1 MPAARAVLPAGVVYG
16 VGRIDGS
23 GRVSDRAV
31 TVALGWRNG
40 DRLTITGTE
49 SVVIARRDPAGMVTV
64 AARTYIQD
72 LAGTRIVIDGAP
84 GPGPGS
90 SAASCR
96 RSVNARGRR

>member
-1 MPAARAVLPAGVVYG
+1 VYG

-49 SVVIARRDPAGMVTV
+49 TAVIRSGRTASRISPIAR
-64 AARTYIQD
+64 
-72 LAGTRIVIDGAP
+72 P
-84 GPGPGS
+84 GRP
-90 SAASCR
+90 ASCLVF
-96 RSVNARGRR
+96 SNAHA